1 MQVQGSYN
9 QQEVIRRRMPVV
21 IVALVILST
30 LLILRLA
37 SFQFALP
44 PEVQS
49 FLASLRD
56 AGYRRTLELAADRGV
71 IYDRNG
77 EPMAVNTLDY
87 MVGISPNLVSEPRRT
102 AQQLAAAL
110 GLNEL
115 TVFESVTADSQWV
128 QLAARVPASVRRQL
142 TDLNIPGLTLT
153 PIPRRS
159 YPQGPLAAHIIGFV
173 GGDLRGYYG
182 VEGYYQD
189 QLAGQ
194 VREREISRIPFDL
207 PQTTQTGHGRDV
219 VLTIDRDIQFLAE
232 SELLRAIQE
241 SGSTQ
246 GTILIMNPRSGE
258 ILAMANYPSFDPNA
272 YFNITDENTL
282 RNPAV
287 SDQYEPGSV
296 MKVITVAAALD
307 RGAITPDW
315 TYNDQGALNI
325 AGITVRNWNRQAAGV
340 VDVTRMLVDS
350 LNVGAASVAQQLGRE
365 AFYQEFSDF
374 GFGRRTGIDLEGEAV
389 GAMPIPGDPTWSE
402 ANFITSSFGQGIAV
416 TPLQMLTAISAIAND
431 GLMMQ
436 PYVVRQFISGDQVIN
451 AQPSALG
458 RPISAE
464 AAEQVTRM
472 MVSVVET
479 GLDNAARL
487 PGYTIAGKTGTAE
500 IPTAIGTYEANASI
514 TTFVGFLPADEP
526 QVAILIKLDRPRDYW
541 ASQVTAPVFR
551 RLVERL
557 VLVMEIPTDEVRMQ
571 LASQGGSVTG
581 IRR

>member
-1 MQVQGSYN
+1 MQASGTFN
-9 QQEVIRRRMPVV
+9 QQEMIRRRIPIIIGFLMLASSV
-21 IVALVILST
+21 LVF
-30 LLILRLA
+30 RLA
-37 SFQFALP
+37 SFQLALP

-49 FLASLRD
+49 YLESLRD

-87 MVGISPNLVSEPRRT
+87 MVGISPNLVSEARRT
-102 AQQLAAAL
+102 AQQLASAL
-110 GLNEL
+110 NLNEL
-115 TVFESVTADSQWV
+115 EVFESVTSDQPWV
-128 QLAARVPASVRRQL
+128 QLAARVPASVRQQINEM
-142 TDLNIPGLTLT
+142 DIPGVTMT

-159 YPQGPLAAHIIGFV
+159 YPQGPLAAHIVGFV

-194 VREREISRIPFDL
+194 IREREISRIPFDL
-207 PQTTQTGHGRDV
+207 PEITEIGHGRDV

-232 SELLRAIQE
+232 NELLRAVQE
-241 SGSTQ
+241 SGATQ
-246 GTILIMNPRSGE
+246 GTILIMNPRNGE
-258 ILAMANYPSFDPNA
+258 ILAMANYPTFDPNV
-272 YFNITDENTL
+272 YFNITDEAAL

-307 RGAITPDW
+307 RNAITTDW
-315 TYNDQGALNI
+315 TYNDQGVLNI
-325 AGITVRNWNRQAAGV
+325 AGITVRNWNNQAAGV
-340 VDVTRMLVDS
+340 TDVTRLLVDS
-350 LNVGAASVAQQLGRE
+350 LNIGAATIAQTMGRE
-365 AFYQEFSDF
+365 SFYEEFDDF
-374 GFGRRTGIDLEGEAV
+374 GFGRTTGIDLEGEAS
-389 GAMPIPGDPTWSE
+389 GAMPVPGDPTWSE

-416 TPLQMLTAISAIAND
+416 TPLQMLTAVSAIAND

-436 PYVVRQFISGDQVIN
+436 PHVVRQFISGDEVIN

-464 AAEQVTRM
+464 AAEATTRM
-472 MVSVVET
+472 MIAVVET

-487 PGYTIAGKTGTAE
+487 PGYTIAGKTGTAQ
-500 IPTAIGTYEANASI
+500 IPTAIGTYDPTASI
-514 TTFVGFLPADEP
+514 TTFVGFLPADDP

-541 ASQVTAPVFR
+541 ASAVTAPVFR

-557 VLVMEIPTDEVRMQ
+557 VILMEIPTDEIRFQ
-571 LASQGGSVTG
+571 LAAQGGNVNG
-581 IRR
+581 IQR